1 MPSDGTSR
9 RELSFPHNHLVES
22 LDEVA
27 KGLAEGTI
35 SRGKAIKLSGAAL
48 LGSIGLLSS
57 FPGVAGA
64 EEGPCEDLPPISN
77 KMCPEAPCGKC
88 PGCLC
93 ARTVSGR
100 KRCLDFTGLGCP
112 ATDECD
118 RNRDCPGDEV
128 CVRVGG
134 CCGGSSQNLCVS
146 PCPSDPSEWPTPR
159 APPPPTSLGL

>member
-1 MPSDGTSR
+1 MPSDGTR
-9 RELSFPHNHLVES
+9 RELSFPQSQLVDES

-48 LGSIGLLSS
+48 LGSIGLLSL

-64 EEGPCEDLPPISN
+64 QGQCEDKPAIN
-77 KMCPEAPCGKC
+77 NRMCPGSTCGRC
-88 PGCLC
+88 PGCEC

-100 KRCLDFTGLGCP
+100 KRCVDLSVENCP

-118 RNRDCPGDEV
+118 SNRDCPGDEV
-128 CVRVGG
+128 CIRVAG
-134 CCGGSSQNLCVS
+134 CCGGSPNNLCVR
-146 PCPSDPSEWPTPR
+146 PCPSECPI
-159 APPPPTSLGL
+159 